1 MDDDTLLE
9 TLLKNRPESLRDAAV
24 LTHLDPDRVAAS
36 VSRLREL
43 GLIGGVGDGLTYPA
57 PAEWATEAVAALTR
71 EVRATTE
78 DALRSIEEILEAL
91 PTALRAWA
99 VGEAATD
106 ELYLVV
112 RHGPYAAED
121 LRWELSGRPSADLV
135 AVFTS
140 IDHLVNAPAERAQR
154 FSDSLSERDAVRV
167 IVPASAVAD
176 PRQRERMDLYGRV
189 GLQYRSLEQVPG
201 WFWVDGD
208 FVALPHTWGEATPT
222 GVLGV
227 RHASL
232 ANMMRAFFDE
242 LWRRATPV
250 GAREE
255 PWTSIL
261 RLMRDGHTL
270 DGASYQLSINA
281 RTGRRR
287 VAAAMAHYNT
297 TTLFELASAW
307 TAAGADGT
315 LATEE

>member
-9 TLLKNRPESLRDAAV
+9 TLLKNRPESLHDAAV

-36 VSRLREL
+36 VSELREL

-112 RHGPYAAED
+112 RYGPYAAED

-176 PRQRERMDLYGRV
+176 PG
-189 GLQYRSLEQVPG
+189 
-201 WFWVDGD
+201 
-208 FVALPHTWGEATPT
+208 
-222 GVLGV
+222 
-227 RHASL
+227 
-232 ANMMRAFFDE
+232 N
-242 LWRRATPV
+242 
-250 GAREE
+250 
-255 PWTSIL
+255 
-261 RLMRDGHTL
+261 
-270 DGASYQLSINA
+270 
-281 RTGRRR
+281 
-287 VAAAMAHYNT
+287 
-297 TTLFELASAW
+297 ASAW
-307 TAAGADGT
+307 PSTAGSGSSTDPSNRFRAGSGST
-315 LATEE
+315 ATSSRSRTRGGKPPPRASSACATRAWRT